1 MAINHLRLAI
11 QIARE
16 EHEGQ
21 VDKQGKP
28 YIEHVQYVAQHAGE
42 YGIDAEIVGW
52 LHDTVED
59 TRITLA
65 DLRAFR
71 FSEYIIDAVDA
82 LTRRYTE
89 DTHDPEPY
97 LGVYISRV
105 KANILARIV
114 KLEDLQHNL
123 SRIDGLPEE
132 QRAGMRRRYQ
142 RALEI
147 LR

>member
-1 MAINHLRLAI
+1 MAINFLRLAI

-21 VDKQGKP
+21 TDKQGKP
-28 YIEHVQYVAQHAGE
+28 YVEHVQYVAQHAGE

-52 LHDTVED
+52 LHDIVED
-59 TRITLA
+59 TRITLD

-71 FSEYIIDAVDA
+71 FSEHIIDAVDA
-82 LTRRYTE
+82 LTRRSVTSVLARELYME
-89 DTHDPEPY
+89 E
-97 LGVYISRV
+97 YIPRV
-105 KANILARIV
+105 KANVLARIV

-123 SRIDGLPEE
+123 SRIDGLPVS
-132 QRAGMRRRYQ
+132 QRESMQLRYQ